1 MYFVA
6 MVGGSM
12 DYEPQFLL
20 KLLGVVILVVIVLGG
35 VLDYVGK
42 RMDKGK
48 SRVG

>member
-20 KLLGVVILVVIVLGG
+20 KLLGVVILVTVVLSG

-42 RMDKGK
+42 RMDKSK